1 MDPQTYVR
9 RFIDFA
15 NQSSL
20 NHVWFTLVTNQGG
33 TGAEP
38 NQQPPIASYALGDLT
53 AVKGRLSGRAKMY
66 FSDRRT
72 PGPVLAPFD
81 ENQTD
86 DLGVDIALDG
96 DGVAIALT
104 AHDWGDA
111 RQTLTNVE
119 NRDGVLV
126 ATGGSVGNQTPDATY
141 LISLAQVTAPT

>member
-9 RFIDFA
+9 RFLDFA
-15 NQSSL
+15 SRSSL

-38 NQQPPIASYALGDLT
+38 NQQPSIASYALGDLIE
-53 AVKGRLSGRAKMY
+53 VKGRLSGQARAY

-72 PGPVLAPFD
+72 PGPVIAPFD
-81 ENQTD
+81 EHQTD
-86 DLGVDIALDG
+86 TLGVDIALNG
-96 DGVAIALT
+96 DGVAITLT

-111 RQTLTNVE
+111 QQTLTELE

-126 ATGGSVGNQTPDATY
+126 ATGGSVGNQTPGATY
-141 LISLAQVTAPT
+141 VISLAQATAPT